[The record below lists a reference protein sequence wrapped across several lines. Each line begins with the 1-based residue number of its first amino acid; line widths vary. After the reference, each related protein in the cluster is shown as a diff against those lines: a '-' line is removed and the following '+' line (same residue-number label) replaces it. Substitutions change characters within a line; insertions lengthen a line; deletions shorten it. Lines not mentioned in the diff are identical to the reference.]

1 MKPTKEQ
8 RAQLRRD
15 NRTFPK
21 HLVNTPREHWPK
33 DGNKNRGDLRIS
45 VMRSRDFLVQV
56 FPVLDGGTNRI
67 SVNRTDC
74 DKDGNWL
81 EGITWEEL
89 MQIKREAGFAEEL
102 AVEFYPPDKDI
113 VNVANMRHLFLVA
126 NGELPRHWT
135 A

>member
-1 MKPTKEQ
+1 MKPTKAQ

-21 HLVNTPREHWPK
+21 HLVNVTRDNWPK
-33 DGNKNRGDLRIS
+33 DGNKNRGDLRIA
-45 VMRSRDFLVQV
+45 VMRSRDFLVQI
-56 FPVLDGGTNRI
+56 FLVLDGGTNRI

-89 MQIKREAGFAEEL
+89 MQIKREAGFSEEL

-113 VNVANMRHLFLVA
+113 VNVSNMRHLFLVA